1 VNFTLSDEQ
10 AELARTVRAA
20 VGSGDPPTWQE
31 MADLGW
37 VGLGI
42 PESLGGAGGG
52 LVELAVVAE
61 ELGRVPLG
69 GPYLAVGVLAGLAAR
84 HLGLA
89 DLAAGLAS
97 GRMGVTVALDES
109 GHGDVLDRIRTR
121 ATRRGGRWQLSGV
134 KPLVPCAEPGVA
146 DHVLVVARTEA
157 GLGTFMVTD
166 PPAVEV
172 QTLDVTRRFARL
184 ELVDAPAEPVGCDGD
199 QTAAWRRIVE
209 DVAVVLSAEL
219 VGVMEASFDLALDYA
234 RQRVQFGRPIA
245 TFQVTK
251 HKAADLLELIELS
264 RVAVHYAAWAS
275 DAEDPVRSEAA
286 AMAKSFVG
294 RAANQVTAEGIQIHG
309 AVGFTWECDAHRFYR
324 RAKTD
329 DLLLGSHGTWRHQ
342 VADGYLS
349 TR

>member
-1 VNFTLSDEQ
+1 MNFTLSDEQ
-10 AELARTVRAA
+10 TELARTVRAA
-20 VGSGDPPTWQE
+20 VCSGEPPTLQE

-61 ELGRVPLG
+61 EMGRVPLG
-69 GPYLAVGVLAGLAAR
+69 GPYLAVGVLASLAAR

-89 DLAAGLAS
+89 ELATGLTS
-97 GRMGVTVALDES
+97 GQVGATVALDES

-121 ATRRGGRWQLSGV
+121 ATRRGGHWQLSGV
-134 KPLVPCAEPGVA
+134 KPLVPCAEVA
-146 DHVLVVARTEA
+146 DQVLVVARTEA
-157 GLGTFMVTD
+157 GLGTFVVTD

-184 ELVDAPAEPVGCDGD
+184 QLADTPAEPVGPDGD
-199 QTAAWRRIVE
+199 QTTAWRRIVE
-209 DVAVVLSAEL
+209 DIAVVLSAEL
-219 VGVMEASFDLALDYA
+219 VGVMQASFDLALEYA

-294 RAANQVTAEGIQIHG
+294 RAANRVTAEGIQIHG
-309 AVGFTWECDAHRFYR
+309 AVGFTWECDAHRYYR

-342 VADGYLS
+342 VADSYLS